1 MVMNPDTPQIDTV
14 RDKLLLLKLFQGEQ
28 TIEQIAADCGMSVID
43 LANWVAQPDHLDCLR
58 RLIRLHETRA
68 QALLSSGRAHAAA
81 RLAGIA
87 VNDNGNETCRKAC
100 VELLRSSGSAL
111 DGSDTAESA
120 SKSPM
125 QPPPAPTEAMI
136 LRVLGRLGTEDG
148 ESFEDDERQED

>member
-1 MVMNPDTPQIDTV
+1 MVTSPHIPETDTV
-14 RDKLLLLKLFQGEQ
+14 QSTLLLLKLFQGEQ
-28 TIEQIAADCGMSVID
+28 TIEQIAAECGMSVID
-43 LANWVAQPDHLDCLR
+43 MATWVAEPDHLDCLR
-58 RLIRLHETRA
+58 RLIRLHDTRA

-100 VELLRSSGSAL
+100 VELLRSSASAP
-111 DGSDTAESA
+111 DGPDNAESA

-136 LRVLGRLGTEDG
+136 LRVLGKLGAEDR